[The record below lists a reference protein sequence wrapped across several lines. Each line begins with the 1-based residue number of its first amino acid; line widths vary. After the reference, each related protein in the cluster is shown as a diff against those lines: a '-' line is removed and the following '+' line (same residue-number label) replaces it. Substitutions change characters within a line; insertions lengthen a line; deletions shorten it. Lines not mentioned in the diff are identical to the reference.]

1 MIEKALAV
9 HAGRVFQY
17 FMQFEPRQV
26 HAPEFGQ
33 QWLNSPPLSI
43 RALRGRVVL
52 IDFWDYTCVNC
63 IHTLPYV
70 REWNRR
76 YRDRGLTVIGVHAPE
91 FFFARTADN
100 VSQAAKEFQ
109 IEYPILLDNDYEVWK
124 AFANRYWPAKY
135 LIDKDGYMRYFH
147 PGEGNYDETERM
159 IQQLLREIDPA
170 ASLPPIMEPVRALDQ
185 PSALA
190 VCERP
195 TPELYLG
202 YKRGRIGNPAG
213 FTEDRI
219 ANYQPGAQPA
229 LDAAVEL
236 SGPWF
241 ADAQFAAVA
250 AHPAGGDPS
259 GLRLAYSAAEIN
271 LVMAPG
277 TNPFPSRVQ
286 ITDNITDNG
295 AALDHQ
301 SRGADVREESDGSTW
316 IEIDR
321 PRMYSLVKR
330 DRYVSRTLAL
340 SSRSTGL
347 QLFAF
352 TFVSCVPRP

>member
-1 MIEKALAV
+1 
-9 HAGRVFQY
+9 
-17 FMQFEPRQV
+17 
-26 HAPEFGQ
+26 
-33 QWLNSPPLSI
+33 
-43 RALRGRVVL
+43 
-52 IDFWDYTCVNC
+52 
-63 IHTLPYV
+63 
-70 REWNRR
+70 
-76 YRDRGLTVIGVHAPE
+76 
-91 FFFARTADN
+91 
-100 VSQAAKEFQ
+100 
-109 IEYPILLDNDYEVWK
+109 
-124 AFANRYWPAKY
+124 
-135 LIDKDGYMRYFH
+135 MRYFH

-170 ASLPPIMEPVRALDQ
+170 AVLPPIMEPVRALDQ
-185 PSALA
+185 PGALA

-202 YKRGRIGNPAG
+202 YKRGRIGNPEG

-219 ANYQPGAQPA
+219 ANYQLGAQPA

-250 AHPAGGDPS
+250 AHPANGEPA

-277 TNPFPSRVQ
+277 TNPFPSRIH
-286 ITDNITDNG
+286 ITDNS
-295 AALDHQ
+295 APLDHQ
-301 SRGADVREESDGSTW
+301 SRGADVREQSDGNTW
-316 IEIDR
+316 IDIDR
-321 PRMYSLVKR
+321 PRMYELVKR
-330 DRYVSRTLAL
+330 DRYASRTLAL

>member
-1 MIEKALAV
+1 
-9 HAGRVFQY
+9 
-17 FMQFEPRQV
+17 
-26 HAPEFGQ
+26 
-33 QWLNSPPLSI
+33 
-43 RALRGRVVL
+43 
-52 IDFWDYTCVNC
+52 
-63 IHTLPYV
+63 
-70 REWNRR
+70 
-76 YRDRGLTVIGVHAPE
+76 
-91 FFFARTADN
+91 
-100 VSQAAKEFQ
+100 
-109 IEYPILLDNDYEVWK
+109 
-124 AFANRYWPAKY
+124 
-135 LIDKDGYMRYFH
+135 
-147 PGEGNYDETERM
+147 M

-170 ASLPPIMEPVRALDQ
+170 ASLPPIMEPVRALDN
-185 PSALA
+185 PGALA

-202 YKRGRIGNPAG
+202 YKRGRIANAEG

-229 LDAAVEL
+229 EDIVEL
-236 SGPWF
+236 TGPWF

-250 AHPAGGDPS
+250 AHPASGEPS

-277 TNPFPSRVQ
+277 TNPFPSRIH
-286 ITDNITDNG
+286 ITDNITDDITDKG

-340 SSRSTGL
+340 FSRSTGL

>member
-1 MIEKALAV
+1 MIAGGCEIADVARILKVIEKALAV

-91 FFFARTADN
+91 FFFARTAEN
-100 VSQAAKEFQ
+100 VIQAAKEFQ
-109 IEYPILLDNDYEVWK
+109 IEYPILLDNEYEVWK

-147 PGEGNYDETERM
+147 PGEGNYAETECM

-170 ASLPPIMEPVRALDQ
+170 VSLPPVMEPVRALDK
-185 PSALA
+185 PEALT

-202 YKRGRIGNPAG
+202 YKRGRIANAEG

-219 ANYQPGAQPA
+219 ANYQFGAQPA
-229 LDAAVEL
+229 TGCYRVEWAVVRGCAIRRRRRASREWRALDPASRLFRGGNQSRNGARNQPV
-236 SGPWF
+236 SF
-241 ADAQFAAVA
+241 
-250 AHPAGGDPS
+250 AHP
-259 GLRLAYSAAEIN
+259 N
-271 LVMAPG
+271 
-277 TNPFPSRVQ
+277 
-286 ITDNITDNG
+286 
-295 AALDHQ
+295 H
-301 SRGADVREESDGSTW
+301 
-316 IEIDR
+316 
-321 PRMYSLVKR
+321 
-330 DRYVSRTLAL
+330 
-340 SSRSTGL
+340 
-347 QLFAF
+347 
-352 TFVSCVPRP
+352 

>member
-91 FFFARTADN
+91 FFFARTAEN
-100 VSQAAKEFQ
+100 VIQAAKEFQ
-109 IEYPILLDNDYEVWK
+109 IEYPILLDNEYEVWK

-135 LIDKDGYMRYFH
+135 LVDKDGYMRYFH
-147 PGEGNYDETERM
+147 PGEGNYAETECM

-170 ASLPPIMEPVRALDQ
+170 VSLPPVMEPVRALDK
-185 PSALA
+185 PEALT

-202 YKRGRIGNPAG
+202 YKRGRITNPEG

-219 ANYQPGAQPA
+219 ANYQLGAQPA
-229 LDAAVEL
+229 EDAVEL
-236 SGPWF
+236 AGPWF

-250 AHPAGGDPS
+250 AHPASGEPS

-277 TNPFPSRVQ
+277 TNPFPSRIQ
-286 ITDNITDNG
+286 ITDNG

-330 DRYVSRTLAL
+330 DRYVSRTLKL

>member
-1 MIEKALAV
+1 
-9 HAGRVFQY
+9 
-17 FMQFEPRQV
+17 
-26 HAPEFGQ
+26 
-33 QWLNSPPLSI
+33 
-43 RALRGRVVL
+43 
-52 IDFWDYTCVNC
+52 
-63 IHTLPYV
+63 
-70 REWNRR
+70 
-76 YRDRGLTVIGVHAPE
+76 
-91 FFFARTADN
+91 
-100 VSQAAKEFQ
+100 
-109 IEYPILLDNDYEVWK
+109 
-124 AFANRYWPAKY
+124 
-135 LIDKDGYMRYFH
+135 
-147 PGEGNYDETERM
+147 M

-170 ASLPPIMEPVRALDQ
+170 ASLPPIMEPVRALDK
-185 PSALA
+185 PEALA

-202 YKRGRIGNPAG
+202 YKRGRIANPEG

-219 ANYQPGAQPA
+219 ANYQLGALPTQ
-229 LDAAVEL
+229 DAVEL

-250 AHPAGGDPS
+250 GQPASSEPC

-277 TNPFPSRVQ
+277 TNPFPSRLH
-286 ITDNITDNG
+286 ITDNG
-295 AALDHQ
+295 AALDHH
-301 SRGADVREESDGSTW
+301 SRGADVQEESDGSTW

-321 PRMYSLVKR
+321 PRMYWLVKR
-330 DRYVSRTLAL
+330 DRYFSRTLAL

>member
-1 MIEKALAV
+1 
-9 HAGRVFQY
+9 
-17 FMQFEPRQV
+17 MQFAPRQV

-33 QWLNSPPLSI
+33 QWLNSPPLSV
-43 RALRGRVVL
+43 RALRGRVAL

-70 REWNRR
+70 REWYRR
-76 YRDRGLTVIGVHAPE
+76 YRDKGLTVIGVHAPE
-91 FFFARTADN
+91 FFFARTAEN
-100 VSQAAKEFQ
+100 VAQAAEEFQ
-109 IEYPILLDNDYEVWK
+109 LTYPILLDNEYEVWK

-147 PGEGNYDETERM
+147 PGEGNYEETERV
-159 IQQLLREIDPA
+159 IQELLHEIDPA
-170 ASLPPIMEPVRALDQ
+170 IELPPVMEPLCPLDR
-185 PSALA
+185 PGAPA
-190 VCERP
+190 VCQRP

-202 YKRGRIGNPAG
+202 YKRGHIGNPEG

-219 ANYQPGAQPA
+219 TSYAYSAQA
-229 LDAAVEL
+229 SEDRVDLN
-236 SGPWF
+236 GPWF

-250 AHPAGGDPS
+250 AHPASGQPS
-259 GLRLAYSAAEIN
+259 QLRLAYSAAEIN

-277 TNPFPSRVQ
+277 TNPFPSR
-286 ITDNITDNG
+286 IEIMDEG

-301 SRGADVREESDGSTW
+301 SRGADVREASDGSTF

-321 PRMYSLVKR
+321 PRMYALVKR
-330 DRYVSRTLAL
+330 DRFVSRTLAL
-340 SSRSTGL
+340 SSGSTGL